1 MLFRGVMSE
10 AATSSSRRAR
20 PDHHRLPLVSWRP
33 PFELREL
40 LDAWAKERGGS
51 RQGRSRAEAVT
62 RLVSQ
67 ALQAGDEALT
77 EGAANEVLE
86 EIGEVQADLRGL
98 GIQLAELRAQ
108 LDRLGPATLAVK
120 HVVAYWMSLDPAN
133 RTLGETP
140 EMLEE
145 RLLFEMDQIGSD
157 NWRLL
162 HEDDPAAPDA
172 GVGEPPA
179 APFQSAIERHIL
191 YWEGRARPSQSGELQ
206 LSPNKDR
213 RIRSWA
219 WRSGCKPRVAL
230 EALLDFALSA
240 AGEPGVPESQ
250 VEEIKVA
257 IGQVGGTA
265 AGLRAQLEKLTS
277 DVAFVGELVGVAPLL
292 SLLCTQ
298 DQGIRHPALQGQ
310 EFRLGSE
317 ELYARLAAY
326 IWGNAVAQWDGGVQS
341 LLDRAVPE
349 GPPVEEEWLQ
359 GEPCA
364 REGEAGEGG
373 S

>member
-1 MLFRGVMSE
+1 MSE

-77 EGAANEVLE
+77 EGAANEVVE
-86 EIGEVQADLRGL
+86 EIGEAQADLCGL

-120 HVVAYWMSLDPAN
+120 HVVAHWMSRDPAN

-162 HEDDPAAPDA
+162 HEDDLRPRTPGWGSPQPPRSGAPSSVKSSIGRAAPGRRRA
-172 GVGEPPA
+172 VNSSSAPTRIA
-179 APFQSAIERHIL
+179 ASARGPGGAAASHA
-191 YWEGRARPSQSGELQ
+191 WPSK
-206 LSPNKDR
+206 LS
-213 RIRSWA
+213 S
-219 WRSGCKPRVAL
+219 
-230 EALLDFALSA
+230 
-240 AGEPGVPESQ
+240 
-250 VEEIKVA
+250 
-257 IGQVGGTA
+257 
-265 AGLRAQLEKLTS
+265 TS
-277 DVAFVGELVGVAPLL
+277 P
-292 SLLCTQ
+292 SL
-298 DQGIRHPALQGQ
+298 
-310 EFRLGSE
+310 RLGSQGS
-317 ELYARLAAY
+317 LSLRLRRSRWRLAR
-326 IWGNAVAQWDGGVQS
+326 W
-341 LLDRAVPE
+341 AVPRRVSA
-349 GPPVEEEWLQ
+349 PSS
-359 GEPCA
+359 
-364 REGEAGEGG
+364 R